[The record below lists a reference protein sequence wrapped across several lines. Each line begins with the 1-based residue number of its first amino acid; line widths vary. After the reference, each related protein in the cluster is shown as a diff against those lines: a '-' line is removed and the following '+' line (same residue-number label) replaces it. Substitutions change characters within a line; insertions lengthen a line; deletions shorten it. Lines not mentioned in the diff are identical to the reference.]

1 MSPEIR
7 AFLASDIRSII
18 HIDALLANLK
28 DIRNRCH
35 ERAVNHMNA
44 IYSRRE
50 RLYDNNTP
58 FGELSSEGP
67 ALDAMVDDANT
78 YLSLIRGNLGGFD
91 CESIAS
97 RFRVT
102 AMDGCAWN
110 DNSTSRRSG
119 MSPVITQEQPPSL
132 FDTMLDVLRAAFPTL
147 RWRSPPHGPHRRQH
161 ARHGDDGGCAMRE
174 SAMRLARPLDRDLW
188 DGAGR
193 SCGIRAQRCMSTAW
207 SIPCAST

>member
-78 YLSLIRGNLGGFD
+78 YLSLIRGNLVHRLRIYRIEIPRD
-91 CESIAS
+91 
-97 RFRVT
+97 R
-102 AMDGCAWN
+102 DGW
-110 DNSTSRRSG
+110 
-119 MSPVITQEQPPSL
+119 
-132 FDTMLDVLRAAFPTL
+132 
-147 RWRSPPHGPHRRQH
+147 
-161 ARHGDDGGCAMRE
+161 
-174 SAMRLARPLDRDLW
+174 MRLERQLNQPE
-188 DGAGR
+188 
-193 SCGIRAQRCMSTAW
+193 IT
-207 SIPCAST
+207 